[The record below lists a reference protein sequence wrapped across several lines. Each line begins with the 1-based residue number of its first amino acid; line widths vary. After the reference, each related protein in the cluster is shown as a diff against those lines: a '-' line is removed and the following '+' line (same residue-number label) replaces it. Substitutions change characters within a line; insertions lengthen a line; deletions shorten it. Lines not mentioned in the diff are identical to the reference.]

1 MIDKFIY
8 TFFGSIDRIF
18 EKLNKT
24 VDDLWTFKFPN
35 SKSKNHARHKKI
47 NRVHKK

>member
-1 MIDKFIY
+1 MIDRFCLA
-8 TFFGSIDRIF
+8 FFGGIDNMF

-35 SKSKNHARHKKI
+35 SKSKKYERHKKI
-47 NRVHKK
+47 NRVYKK

>member
-1 MIDKFIY
+1 MIDRFLSA
-8 TFFGSIDRIF
+8 FFGGIDNIF

-35 SKSKNHARHKKI
+35 SKSKKNKRHKKI
-47 NRVHKK
+47 NRIYKK

>member
-1 MIDKFIY
+1 MDNFLLG
-8 TFFGSIDRIF
+8 FFGGIDNIF
-18 EKLNKT
+18 IKLNKT

-35 SKSKNHARHKKI
+35 SKSKKYERHKKI

>member
-1 MIDKFIY
+1 MIDRFLY
-8 TFFGSIDRIF
+8 AFFGGIDNIF

-35 SKSKNHARHKKI
+35 CKRKKKHE
-47 NRVHKK
+47 NKRKH